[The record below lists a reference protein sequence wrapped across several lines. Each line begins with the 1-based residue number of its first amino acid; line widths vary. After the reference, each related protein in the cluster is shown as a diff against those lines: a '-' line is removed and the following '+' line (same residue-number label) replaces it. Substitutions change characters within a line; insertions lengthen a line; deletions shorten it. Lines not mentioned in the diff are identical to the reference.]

1 MMMSRLTATP
11 RRVVMQTRGFR
22 KGNPIKFTENHQN
35 HGVSAVVY
43 ADNSTAMIKAGK
55 VAGAGILALIPFALA
70 LSPSALNTPV
80 DYALGVLIPIHAHVS
95 MNAVLSDYIP
105 KVHQLPF
112 RLSALAGS
120 AAFFLGLM
128 VVNVNGVGITE
139 SVKTIWREAPKK
151 ESH

>member
-1 MMMSRLTATP
+1 MMMSRLTAP
-11 RRVVMQTRGFR
+11 RRMMMQTRGFR
-22 KGNPIKFTENHQN
+22 QGKTLKFTENKQH
-35 HGVSAVVY
+35 HGVEAVLY
-43 ADNSTAMIKAGK
+43 ADNSKPMMLVGK
-55 VAGAGILALIPFALA
+55 IASAGILGLIPVALA

-80 DYALGVLIPIHAHVS
+80 DYALGVLIPVHAHVS

-120 AAFFLGLM
+120 AAFFLGLL

-151 ESH
+151 EAH